1 MTYAEC
7 SGLQVTG
14 KVSVKP
20 LVPEETFAYLQEM
33 LSVRLLEMTD
43 ECAESSNNRAAP
55 FTNC

>member
-1 MTYAEC
+1 MQNV
-7 SGLQVTG
+7 QVTG
-14 KVSVKP
+14 KVPVKP